1 MSMKRANDTSKMNW
15 SQYRKRS

>member
-1 MSMKRANDTSKMNW
+1 MKHANDTSEMNW